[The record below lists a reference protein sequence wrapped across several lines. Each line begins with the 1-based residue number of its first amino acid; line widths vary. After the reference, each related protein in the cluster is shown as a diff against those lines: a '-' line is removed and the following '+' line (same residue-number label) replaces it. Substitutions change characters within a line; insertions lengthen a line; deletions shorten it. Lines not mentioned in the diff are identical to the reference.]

1 MAYKKSYRRK
11 PMRRAGG
18 KAQSYANLAV
28 KAFKMAVALKGIINS
43 EKHVHDVG
51 ITSAISS
58 TGTVSTI
65 SGVAQSDDISGRT
78 GRSILAKSIQL
89 KSTMASHAS
98 ATGSRVRTI
107 IFVDNMNQ
115 GSTPSVTDILTED
128 GNPEALR
135 NVLTE
140 QGRFR
145 VLYDHIHRLDN
156 VSAKQVTI
164 DKYIKLN
171 HHIFFE
177 GTAAANVG
185 KGSLWLLRVSNEAT
199 NTVSQNTETRLR
211 FYDN

>member
-1 MAYKKSYRRK
+1 MPYRKSYRR
-11 PMRRAGG
+11 RRAPKRVG
-18 KAQSYANLAV
+18 KYQGYANLAL

-43 EKHVHDVG
+43 EKHVHDVAL
-51 ITSAISS
+51 TSAISS
-58 TGTVSTI
+58 TGTVTSI

-78 GRSILAKSIQL
+78 GRSVLAKSIQL
-89 KSTMASHAS
+89 KTTIASHAS

-115 GSTPSVTDILTED
+115 GSTPSVTDILADD
-128 GNPEALR
+128 GNPESMR

-145 VLYDHIHRLDN
+145 VLYDQIHRLDN
-156 VSAKQVTI
+156 VSNKQATI

-171 HHIFFE
+171 HHIFYE

-185 KGSLWLLRVSNEAT
+185 KGSIWLLRVSNEAT
-199 NTVSQNTETRLR
+199 NTVSQNTETRMR